1 VRGYAETT
9 SAKGKLGQAEMRM
22 MTKKNCAAFLA
33 TLLLSLLGG
42 RSIAQEISEIS
53 GVVRSGQGN
62 RLEVVSGDRRW
73 IVVIDGEALRE
84 SKQRTEIEF
93 HGHARGSVIE
103 RGMWVRFIADVDA
116 AGKVVGE
123 LRELT
128 WFTPVRTTQEGLFPI
143 QQRPEEGEPIV
154 DWGRPLRGEIVAGRY
169 QVIGSVRSVRGGL
182 MLVIYKD
189 GDAERQLFAQL
200 APDVDV
206 TIDISHK
213 QVAYEMLKPG
223 DAVVVRGRQQENQ
236 IQALS
241 IVGRREEVLGKPLA
255 VRPTPRPKPQP
266 EPTDDNEPMPVA
278 SNDEPLPVGGS
289 LGPVAEDD
297 APADGAPKP
306 NRARIL
312 KVN

>member
-1 VRGYAETT
+1 
-9 SAKGKLGQAEMRM
+9 
-22 MTKKNCAAFLA
+22 MTKKLRSAFLA
-33 TLLLSLLGG
+33 VLLASSLPCFLA
-42 RSIAQEISEIS
+42 AQEISEIS

-62 RLEVVSGDRRW
+62 RLEVQAGDRRW

-84 SKQRTEIEF
+84 SKQSTEIEF
-93 HGHARGSVIE
+93 HGHGRASIVE

-143 QQRPEEGEPIV
+143 QQRAEGGEPIV

-182 MLVIYKD
+182 MQVIYKE

-200 APDVDV
+200 AADVDV
-206 TIDISHK
+206 TIDITNK
-213 QVAYEMLKPG
+213 GVAGKLLKPG
-223 DAVVVRGRQQENQ
+223 DAVVVRGRPRENQ
-236 IQALS
+236 MQALS
-241 IVGRREEVLGKPLA
+241 IVARREEAYGKPLA
-255 VRPTPRPKPQP
+255 VRPPRRSEPDDEPSE
-266 EPTDDNEPMPVA
+266 EPTPVA
-278 SNDEPLPVGGS
+278 SNDDEPLPVGGS
-289 LGPVAEDD
+289 LGPAAEDD
-297 APADGAPKP
+297 APVEGAAKP